1 MFPECLSLHAVD
13 RARAGICLG
22 RPYVSSFIPPVSCV
36 VSSVYALGREMESL
50 VPGARVET
58 VGNFSL
64 LLWATAVS
72 PGQRWRLR
80 TCKGRTESIWSVPLG
95 WVEFAG
101 FTVCVFCL
109 RGVLY
114 QIHVHRLDL
123 LPEIN
128 PLVSC
133 RARFSFC
140 PACAPLP
147 TDQSLQSDYEM
158 NGSGLFS
165 L

>member
-1 MFPECLSLHAVD
+1 
-13 RARAGICLG
+13 
-22 RPYVSSFIPPVSCV
+22 
-36 VSSVYALGREMESL
+36 MESL
-50 VPGARVET
+50 VPGARVEAKQRCRCEAVGKLFFAV
-58 VGNFSL
+58 VGNSSV
-64 LLWATAVS
+64 TRSAV
-72 PGQRWRLR
+72 GARNMQ
-80 TCKGRTESIWSVPLG
+80 GRTESTWSVPLG

-140 PACAPLP
+140 PACAPPP